1 MKRLLTL
8 PLLALVLTFLL
19 VSKIACA
26 QNFFTTEVKGK
37 GKPVILIHGLYCNGE
52 VWKETVEHYQQNYEC
67 HILTLAGFGGN
78 APNLN
83 DTFLRSVKDDIIAY
97 AKNKKLKAPII
108 VGHSMGGF
116 LSLWAAATEPTLF
129 NKVIVVDG
137 LPFMAAAHTPGA
149 TEESAKPMAENMRT
163 MMSNQTAEQVVQSQK
178 QILSSMI
185 TDAHRI
191 EHVAAI
197 AAKADSKTQGQVM
210 YEMFTTDLRTIIA
223 SIESPVLVLGSWIA
237 YKNFGATHD
246 STLKMF
252 STQMASVKN
261 CKIELSDTSKHF
273 IFYDD
278 PTWFFTM
285 VDDFLIP

>member
-1 MKRLLTL
+1 MKRLLSL

-19 VSKIACA
+19 VSKIAGA

-37 GKPVILIHGLYCNGE
+37 GRPVILIHGLYCNGD

-83 DTFLRSVKDDIIAY
+83 DTFLRSVKDDIVAY

-116 LSLWAAATEPTLF
+116 LSLWAASTEPTLF

-191 EHVAAI
+191 EQVAAI
-197 AAKADSKTQGQVM
+197 AAKADAQTQGQVM